1 MLGKGLSRVYR
12 LKRESDD
19 GRKRRKELAMRSSTV
34 TIILRSLLGLVF
46 VVFGLNKFLHFIPNP
61 AEPPAALDFFGALFR
76 TGYFIP
82 LLATTEIVSGALLLT
97 GIFVPFALVLIA
109 PVIVNIFMFHLF
121 LAPSGLPVAVIL
133 VALELVLAWQ
143 HRRAYAALFSGSHAE
158 ATRTSIAAE
167 ARA

>member
-1 MLGKGLSRVYR
+1 MTA
-12 LKRESDD
+12 E
-19 GRKRRKELAMRSSTV
+19 KRRKELAMRSSTV

-82 LLATTEIVSGALLLT
+82 LLASTEIVSGALLLT

-121 LAPSGLPVAVIL
+121 LAPSGLPLALIVIAL
-133 VALELVLAWQ
+133 EVALIWM
-143 HRRAYAALFSGSHAE
+143 HRDAFAPLFSSGRSA
-158 ATRTSIAAE
+158 
-167 ARA
+167 